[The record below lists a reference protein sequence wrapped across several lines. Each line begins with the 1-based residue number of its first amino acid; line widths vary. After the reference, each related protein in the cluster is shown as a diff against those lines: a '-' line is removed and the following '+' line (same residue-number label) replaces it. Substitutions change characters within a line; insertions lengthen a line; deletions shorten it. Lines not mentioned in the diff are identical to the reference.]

1 MENYFSQMENYFRTP
16 NLEMLKDA
24 ACSDNLLKAFKF
36 FFKQQMLELM
46 GFIKKIEE
54 DCQQLTRQ
62 IEKQEEYLRELEI
75 SDGDATLIIE
85 MINASLKKERS
96 RLDDLGKLLV
106 KARND
111 MFDKKREVAYIK
123 QEMNDQDFFD

>member
-1 MENYFSQMENYFRTP
+1 MFTQQFENYWNTP
-16 NLEMLKDA
+16 NIETLKDD
-24 ACSDNLLKAFKF
+24 ACSDDLPKAFKF
-36 FFKQQMLELM
+36 FFKQQMLELQ

-75 SDGDATLIIE
+75 CNEDATLIIDI
-85 MINASLKKERS
+85 INNTLKKERS

-111 MFDKKREVAYIK
+111 MFDKKREIAYIK
-123 QEMNDQDFFD
+123 QEMKKQ